1 LRKVH
6 FPEGSR
12 RPGAW
17 AGVNVVIEEN
27 RSVAVMTS
35 QEKWDRLKAI
45 CTFWQ
50 GELKAGRNQL
60 DFKKLQSDRGFL
72 VYVTQA
78 YPGMKPYLKGFHLSL
93 EMWRGGRD
101 AEGWK
106 VNPGKVGETETRTDK
121 EWGGMEAIKMGL
133 LSQGILKSTPQVI
146 SKVLHPVRLERRP
159 GLKGTWRHC
168 YTLQEI
174 PDQRYGG

>member
-1 LRKVH
+1 MKV
-6 FPEGSR
+6 
-12 RPGAW
+12 
-17 AGVNVVIEEN
+17 
-27 RSVAVMTS
+27 
-35 QEKWDRLKAI
+35 I

-78 YPGMKPYLKGFHLSL
+78 YPGMKPYLKGLHLSL

-106 VNPGKVGETETRTDK
+106 VNPGKVGETETRPDK

-133 LSQGILKSTPQVI
+133 LSQGDTKEHPAGDLQGPPSGQTRAAPRFERDLEAL
-146 SKVLHPVRLERRP
+146 LHLR
-159 GLKGTWRHC
+159 G
-168 YTLQEI
+168 
-174 PDQRYGG
+174 DS